1 MSPGMPPPRATR
13 PDPSHPPVS
22 RHPPDGLGGTRDPA
36 PRPILGQQEGAANI
50 RVNLLERGQETP
62 RASRAYGPRHTSAC
76 GRGPGIVEGAGSPS
90 HSASRSWPGQSVHH
104 GRGAPV
110 LGRHTREVLRENGYA
125 EAEIDRLAA
134 EGAIL
139 LG

>member
-1 MSPGMPPPRATR
+1 VAHGCHRGRPP
-13 PDPSHPPVS
+13 
-22 RHPPDGLGGTRDPA
+22 
-36 PRPILGQQEGAANI
+36 
-50 RVNLLERGQETP
+50 
-62 RASRAYGPRHTSAC
+62 
-76 GRGPGIVEGAGSPS
+76 
-90 HSASRSWPGQSVHH
+90 HH